1 MNSLSIIMQNLIS
14 RATSHISS
22 LINGLQVKRFLA
34 VVLVGFIL
42 LTTNNVDANQQVNKG
57 LTKQIRKEA
66 QKIDSVRPKTT
77 NEWYEEARE
86 TEDSPG
92 ERLEN
97 IAEES
102 AQAFKEFGAI
112 YPDTAKR
119 TAPVLED
126 VLDD

>member
-1 MNSLSIIMQNLIS
+1 MNSWSIIMQNLIS
-14 RATSHISS
+14 RAVTHINF

-34 VVLVGFIL
+34 VILVGFIV
-42 LTTNNVDANQQVNKG
+42 LTTSVDANQQNNRA
-57 LTKQIRKEA
+57 LTKQVRQQAEKL
-66 QKIDSVRPKTT
+66 DSVRPKTT
-77 NEWYEEARE
+77 NQWYKEARK

-102 AQAFKEFGAI
+102 AQAFKEFGSI

-119 TAPVLED
+119 TAPVLQ
-126 VLDD
+126 DD

>member
-1 MNSLSIIMQNLIS
+1 MKNLIS
-14 RATSHISS
+14 RATAHITS

-42 LTTNNVDANQQVNKG
+42 LTTNVDSKQNNKA
-57 LTKQIRKEA
+57 LTKQVREQA
-66 QKIDSVRPKTT
+66 EQIDSVRPKTT
-77 NEWYEEARE
+77 REWEKEARE

-92 ERLEN
+92 ERLQN

-102 AQAFKEFGAI
+102 AQAVKEFGSL

-119 TAPVLED
+119 TAPVLK
-126 VLDD
+126 DD

>member
-1 MNSLSIIMQNLIS
+1 MQNLIS

-34 VVLVGFIL
+34 VVLVGFIV
-42 LTTNNVDANQQVNKG
+42 LTTNVDANQQNNKG
-57 LTKQIRKEA
+57 LTKQVLKQAE
-66 QKIDSVRPKTT
+66 QIDSVRPKTT
-77 NEWYEEARE
+77 KEWYKEARE

-102 AQAFKEFGAI
+102 AKAFKEFGSI

-119 TAPVLED
+119 TAPVLQ
-126 VLDD
+126 DD